1 MPSAVIEQHCQLMTG
16 SSLAAAFGRGR
27 YRGLATVT
35 DDEFIFVSDT
45 GEEVVRDRL
54 ADIAEVSFSRLG
66 GITVKGSRKVR
77 LFLDAS
83 DFGDRPETVVGE
95 VGNAVLFAKVLGDFS
110 DSFSKRWSASRSRAD
125 RA

>member
-1 MPSAVIEQHCQLMTG
+1 MSSTAIEQHCQLMTG

-27 YRGLATVT
+27 YRGTATVT
-35 DDEFIFVSDT
+35 DDEFTFVSDS
-45 GEEVVRDRL
+45 GEEIVRDRL

-66 GITVKGSRKVR
+66 GISVKGSRKVR

-110 DSFSKRWSASRSRAD
+110 THFTQRWNAARSKGNHA
-125 RA
+125 